1 MGMAPAELNKGGSVA
16 SEKPHS
22 DLHSDPRWLL
32 IERILATAPF
42 QKSAKLP
49 SLLAY
54 LAEYSI
60 RGKAENL
67 NERQIGIAVFGKP
80 ADYST
85 VEDSAVRVH
94 VRQLRLKLHE
104 YFDGEGRGEPFVIEI
119 PKGGYS
125 TVFRAAAP
133 LPVTTMVPV
142 TAPAEVRPEPVVA
155 HAVRSRSG
163 MILKVLP
170 WAIICVMAVAYV
182 VVGRGGKLLAKP
194 DGDQISWPLS
204 SVFDSSHRTYI
215 VLADTNY
222 GMLRIIGQRPG
233 SMEDYLA
240 PEYPKQF
247 LPAGASADEARLL
260 RYISASTL
268 TSYADVVAATTLM
281 NRTHSLN
288 SQTLVRAART
298 LNLRDLEQGNFV
310 FIGSP
315 DANPWVLL
323 FQDKLNFQGGHSS
336 MGEGAKH
343 FENLHPLP
351 GEQKTYEGLS
361 HPGESGYDYAS
372 IALLPGLNGKGQ
384 VLILQGLQ
392 QEGTEAAA
400 EFLGNP
406 ESVRQLEER
415 LGLRDAGTAPVSFE
429 ALIRTTTLAGMPN
442 STEIVAVRRIR

>member
-1 MGMAPAELNKGGSVA
+1 MLATEETQETAELKQYRELV
-16 SEKPHS
+16 H
-22 DLHSDPRWLL
+22 
-32 IERILATAPF
+32 RIVATASF
-42 QKSAKLP
+42 QRSARLRDLLLYLVEQ
-49 SLLAY
+49 SLSGHSRELT
-54 LAEYSI
+54 
-60 RGKAENL
+60 EN
-67 NERQIGIAVFGKP
+67 QIGRVVFGKSVN
-80 ADYST
+80 YSP
-85 VEDSAVRVH
+85 VEDSSVRVH

-133 LPVTTMVPV
+133 LPAAVMAPV
-142 TAPAEVRPEPVVA
+142 AAPAEVRPEPVRTPVIPSA
-155 HAVRSRSG
+155 RGRF
-163 MILKVLP
+163 LTLLP
-170 WAIICVMAVAYV
+170 WALLCLAAIAYV
-182 VVGRGGKLLAKP
+182 TVGRQGKLLAKGA
-194 DGDQISWPLS
+194 GDQIPWPLS
-204 SVFDSSHRTYI
+204 SVFDSTHRTYI
-215 VLADTNY
+215 VLADSNY

-247 LPAGASADEARLL
+247 LPADATVNEARLL

-298 LNLRDLEQGNFV
+298 LSLRDLEQGNFV

-343 FENLHPLP
+343 FENMHPLP
-351 GEQKTYEGLS
+351 GEQRTYEGIS

-372 IALLPGLNGKGQ
+372 IALLPGLNGRGQ
-384 VLILQGLQ
+384 VLIVQGLQ

-406 ESVRQLEER
+406 ESLRQLQDR
-415 LGLRDAGTAPVSFE
+415 LGLPEHGTEPVSFE

-442 STEIVAVRRIR
+442 STEIVAVRRIH